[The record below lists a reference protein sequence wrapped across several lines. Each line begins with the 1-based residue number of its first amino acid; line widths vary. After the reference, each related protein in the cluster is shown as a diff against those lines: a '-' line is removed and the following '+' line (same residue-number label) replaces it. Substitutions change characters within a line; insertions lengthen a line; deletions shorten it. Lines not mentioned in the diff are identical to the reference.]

1 MNKVEPVNKL
11 KLSPEQ
17 ALGVALSCSPV
28 CENNI
33 MEECQYVAPKVLKHL
48 NNMGFHLVHVNNL
61 KERSSDA
68 VGSYSS
74 DNKPLVSGDLYVEV
88 K

>member
-11 KLSPEQ
+11 NLSPEQ

-28 CENNI
+28 WQNSI
-33 MEECQYVAPKVLKHL
+33 MEECQFAAPRVLKHL

-61 KERSSDA
+61 RERSSDE

-74 DNKPLVSGDLYVEV
+74 ENTPLGNGDIYEEVS
-88 K
+88 